1 MANTKKTNNSTKS
14 TAKNE
19 STKKVNT
26 TKKSTTKKSNTTN
39 TKKGTA
45 KTTKITKEVV
55 KPVEVVKE
63 TTKDLETVKVVAPT
77 KKVNFKD
84 TLKENA
90 TLILLC
96 IICLL
101 LIVNIVIVV
110 VGHRAKLV
118 NGKEIIA
125 SLDGKEITTDEVYN
139 KIKVDYGT
147 NALVNMIDEFI
158 ISKEIKDA
166 DSYTDDAKEQVEGI
180 KKQYESA
187 GYKWNDVLSNYGYA
201 SEDALL
207 DEIKLSLLQEA
218 VVVSYL
224 KEDITD
230 DEINK
235 YYEEEIY
242 GDYTVKHILIQ
253 PEAKE
258 NMTDD
263 EKAAAEE
270 LAKNT
275 ATEVIN
281 KLNNG
286 EAWADLVKNYSD
298 DDGSK
303 ENEGLIENFT
313 KGDMVDAF
321 FDATLKLENGKY
333 TTEPVKSEYGY
344 HVILKISN
352 TEKDKLEDVK
362 EEIIEALVNKKL
374 GDDENLYAKTWA
386 DIRKV
391 YDLKIND
398 TEIENKYNTLI
409 KGE

>member
-1 MANTKKTNNSTKS
+1 MANTKKSNNSTKS

-26 TKKSTTKKSNTTN
+26 TKKSNTN
-39 TKKGTA
+39 TKKGTT
-45 KTTKITKEVV
+45 KTTKVTKEVV

-63 TTKDLETVKVVAPT
+63 TNKDLETVKVVVPT
-77 KKVNFKD
+77 KKVSFKD

-101 LIVNIVIVV
+101 LIINIVIVV
-110 VGHRAKLV
+110 VGHKAKLV

-125 SLDGKEITTDEVYN
+125 SLDGKEITTDEIYN
-139 KIKVDYGT
+139 KIKVDHGT
-147 NALVNMIDEFI
+147 SALVNMIDEFI

-235 YYEEEIY
+235 YYEEEVY

-253 PEAKE
+253 PETKDD
-258 NMTDD
+258 MTDD

-286 EAWADLVKNYSD
+286 EAWAELVKNYSD

-313 KGDMVDAF
+313 KGDMVDEF

-333 TTEPVKSEYGY
+333 TTEPVKSQYGY

-362 EEIIEALVNKKL
+362 EEIIDALINEKL
-374 GDDENLYAKTWA
+374 GSDENLYTKTWA

-398 TEIENKYNTLI
+398 TEIENQYNTLI